1 MMTPQ
6 VIEKSALAKEKREKD
21 SGKKAVTDDIP
32 FEH

>member
-21 SGKKAVTDDIP
+21 SGKKAVSDDIP